1 MTVSAIEASAPPPA
15 ASPANATAP
24 SGQGGFAD
32 LLQLS
37 VQRGVPASGTASSA
51 VPARS
56 MPRAA
61 LPHEAKDSAPSSDGE
76 PDKIAVVGQIPV
88 PVPVP
93 VPVAIFPVPIPAV
106 LVGNAAGNQDPKIL
120 SPNDNAPVPA
130 VAAPAL
136 SLSGSTA
143 VAGTGTD
150 ATAGAGAVASFAPIG
165 IPTVAA
171 PIPGASSAAS
181 GPAVVNAL
189 PVRSASLP
197 QVATASVTAPLPASP
212 SVASEP
218 SQDAVKVSP
227 PMETVPAAPAA
238 LVAASAPAPVPA
250 PPIPNT
256 VPLPVHDTSP
266 ALASTPRPSP
276 TSAAGA
282 AGRAGGSASSG
293 SGTVR
298 VLAAAPPVAGVGV
311 TEPSLLVALQ
321 AQEQVRP
328 SSDTA
333 PKPDSTVDAQIKDD
347 QNTAA
352 AADPTA
358 SDFAATLAAQNFPAP
373 NATAQIAGAR
383 PPVIDPAGD
392 HKSPAVAAVPA
403 GAAAPDTAASAAP
416 LATGFAA
423 TAAGP
428 LGQASPTTPA
438 TPAGPTTP
446 ATLPAVQLALAITHN
461 AASGAQSFTL
471 QLKPER
477 LGTVDVKLDLDAKG
491 HATASF
497 IADRPE
503 TLALLRQDAHHLVKS
518 LNDAGV
524 NTDAGSLNFSLRN
537 SGEGFGQAQERRNG
551 NGQASRR
558 AGLGGAPDVAELPS
572 PAIQSSG
579 ANRLYDI
586 RA

>member
-1 MTVSAIEASAPPPA
+1 
-15 ASPANATAP
+15 
-24 SGQGGFAD
+24 
-32 LLQLS
+32 
-37 VQRGVPASGTASSA
+37 
-51 VPARS
+51 
-56 MPRAA
+56 
-61 LPHEAKDSAPSSDGE
+61 
-76 PDKIAVVGQIPV
+76 
-88 PVPVP
+88 
-93 VPVAIFPVPIPAV
+93 
-106 LVGNAAGNQDPKIL
+106 
-120 SPNDNAPVPA
+120 
-130 VAAPAL
+130 
-136 SLSGSTA
+136 
-143 VAGTGTD
+143 
-150 ATAGAGAVASFAPIG
+150 
-165 IPTVAA
+165 
-171 PIPGASSAAS
+171 
-181 GPAVVNAL
+181 
-189 PVRSASLP
+189 
-197 QVATASVTAPLPASP
+197 
-212 SVASEP
+212 
-218 SQDAVKVSP
+218 
-227 PMETVPAAPAA
+227 
-238 LVAASAPAPVPA
+238 
-250 PPIPNT
+250 
-256 VPLPVHDTSP
+256 
-266 ALASTPRPSP
+266 
-276 TSAAGA
+276 
-282 AGRAGGSASSG
+282 
-293 SGTVR
+293 
-298 VLAAAPPVAGVGV
+298 VAGVGV

-373 NATAQIAGAR
+373 NAAAQIAGAR

-438 TPAGPTTP
+438 TPAAPTTP

-558 AGLGGAPDVAELPS
+558 AGLRGAPDVAELPS